1 MLQAKVTATNDRQVA
16 VQARG
21 HGMEA
26 VAKTS
31 QIANLHAPKLS
42 STATLRSTQH
52 MTTNSSLGLPTTRF
66 GRLEIVYASPQH
78 TTTTGLSSAATRRG
92 SRASLPRIEKGNAI
106 RISNIPA
113 IEIIRTSYRS
123 QEDLA
128 TKFWGF
134 GIGPLRHLWFFELC
148 DRAVKEFEDLS

>member
-31 QIANLHAPKLS
+31 QIANLRAPKLS

-52 MTTNSSLGLPTTRF
+52 MTTNSSLGLPTTKF

-78 TTTTGLSSAATRRG
+78 TTTTG
-92 SRASLPRIEKGNAI
+92 
-106 RISNIPA
+106 
-113 IEIIRTSYRS
+113 
-123 QEDLA
+123 
-128 TKFWGF
+128 
-134 GIGPLRHLWFFELC
+134 
-148 DRAVKEFEDLS
+148 

>member
-31 QIANLHAPKLS
+31 QIANLRAPKLS

-52 MTTNSSLGLPTTRF
+52 MTTNPSLGLPTTKF

-113 IEIIRTSYRS
+113 IEIIRTSNRS

-128 TKFWGF
+128 TEFWSF
-134 GIGPLRHLWFFELC
+134 GIGPLRHL
-148 DRAVKEFEDLS
+148 